1 MLQFMADIVQFKM
14 GQGSYDWREVE
25 AILFCFYSI
34 VESCEPEGDFIRKV
48 CLNDSIIGFFITL
61 ILYKLYKLYTT
72 FRSLSYCQS

>member
-48 CLNDSIIGFFITL
+48 CLNDSIIGFYITL
-61 ILYKLYKLYTT
+61 SG
-72 FRSLSYCQS
+72 R